1 VRESTADADREPDA
15 QPLTVPLR
23 ELEGLLLGQE
33 EALGHTEALPQP
45 LLLAVEVPVAVVVA
59 VGNEEKVEVLVAL
72 TVDVAL
78 ACAVPLHVAVPEPL
92 EVADAVTKP
101 TTLT

>member
-1 VRESTADADREPDA
+1 MRESTADADRQPDA

-23 ELEGLLLGQE
+23 ELEGLLLGQD

-59 VGNEEKVEVLVAL
+59 VGNEELVEDLVAVEVDA
-72 TVDVAL
+72 AL
-78 ACAVPLHVAVPEPL
+78 ARAVPLHVAVPEPL
-92 EVADAVTKP
+92 DVADAVT
-101 TTLT
+101 